1 MSTENSDQSAAGPM
15 TVADALKII
24 HDIRQAGEVYE
35 EMTEAGVTPGELA
48 AGFLGDVLD
57 QILERLNMEIYLN
70 DGQIINDGQVIV
82 VERDRQDGG
91 D

>member
-1 MSTENSDQSAAGPM
+1 MSEENSDQSGGGPM
-15 TVADALKII
+15 TVLDMLKII
-24 HDIRQAGEVYE
+24 HDINAAGEVDE
-35 EMTEAGVTPGELA
+35 EMAEAGVTPGELA

-57 QILERLNMEIYLN
+57 QIIERLNMEIDFN
-70 DGQIINDGQVIV
+70 DGQIIV

>member
-1 MSTENSDQSAAGPM
+1 M
-15 TVADALKII
+15 TVLDMLKII
-24 HDIRQAGEVYE
+24 HDINAAGEVDE
-35 EMTEAGVTPGELA
+35 EMAEAGVTPGELA

-57 QILERLNMEIYLN
+57 QIIERLNMEIDFN
-70 DGQIINDGQVIV
+70 DGQIIV